1 MAEFE
6 APLYEA
12 GEFWGQVKRGVA
24 RLDLPVDVSDPAD
37 EASAWRAWHAYLAG
51 RPEPTWH
58 FDSERFG
65 DTVRTHWP
73 GLAGVWIEQSD
84 LLIDG
89 KMIYGE
95 NAVPYVPGVGLDW
108 NANPH
113 KTMNWGGLHYMFFM
127 RWPIRA
133 AMLTG
138 EGKYVRVVADCL
150 RSYLEQMDDIR
161 DEAGMMGRGAKEG
174 GFYAVWNTLAVGLKL
189 KALGEALYALRAH
202 PDWTVADCR
211 AASIMIWRLA
221 RHLYAQVAS
230 QTAVE
235 WQQQLNFIASGS
247 GGLGGV
253 GALLPEWEAAEGW
266 LETGRQIQEVLLLNQ
281 VYPDGFQKEI
291 CTQYHK
297 TVIRSF
303 ATLQMILTRRGL
315 PSFYDTE
322 PFRARFLAMHRFL
335 AEILTP
341 DGFTPAINSAVYAQD
356 WPAFLAAG
364 NSFFKDPVL
373 QWHID
378 RGYHPQLVPVQ
389 KGGPGWG
396 NTILN
401 DLCVPKPEGV
411 PVQAPG
417 PVSRLFPDSG
427 VAVLR
432 DGWGSEANVLVLDFG
447 HPEGGHAYGAQA
459 SFSAWVKGR
468 PAALSPGSPFAYSDP
483 DYRPWYYSTQGQN
496 TVWID
501 GDDQEF
507 WRPGQKRRIWGRM
520 LEWRENEAETYI
532 RISHEGY
539 LRSKGVRHERTVLL
553 KKGRYFL
560 IYDVLDAAASDN
572 SRTLRWTL
580 RCPDGLRA
588 ASDRT
593 VVSNGAP
600 GVRLAP
606 AWTEAIRDVEIGW
619 GPSMVPLSYRPD
631 MSAQKAQ
638 VCHVR
643 FVQEVD
649 AGGQARFLVLLVS
662 GDCSDGAVHAD
673 VVDGGVVATATA
685 WGETDRIV
693 LK

>member
-1 MAEFE
+1 MSEFE
-6 APLYEA
+6 PPIYEA
-12 GEFWGQVKRGVA
+12 GAFWRQVKRGISGLV
-24 RLDLPVDVSDPAD
+24 LPENVSDPKS
-37 EASAWRAWHAYLAG
+37 EAAAWRAWHAYLAD
-51 RPEPTWH
+51 RTQPTWH

-65 DTVRTHWP
+65 DAMRTHWP
-73 GLAGVWIEQSD
+73 GLAQVWIEESD
-84 LLIDG
+84 RLIDG
-89 KMIYGE
+89 KMVYGE
-95 NAVPYVPGVGLDW
+95 STVPYVPGFGLDW
-108 NANPH
+108 SANPDR
-113 KTMNWGGLHYMFFM
+113 TMNWGGLHYMFFL

-138 EGKYVRVVADCL
+138 EGKYVRAVADCVQ
-150 RSYLEQMDDIR
+150 SYLDQIDDIR
-161 DEAGMMGRGAKEG
+161 DEATVLKRGVEAG
-174 GFYAVWNTLAVGLKL
+174 GIYVVWNTLSVGLKL

-202 PDWTVADCR
+202 PEWKVADCR
-211 AASIMIWRLA
+211 AASILIWRLA
-221 RHLYAQVAS
+221 QHLHGQVAS
-230 QTAVE
+230 QTAVA

-247 GGLGGV
+247 GGMGGV
-253 GALLPEWEAAEGW
+253 GALLPEWEAAEDW
-266 LETGRQIQEVLLLNQ
+266 LETGQQIQEVLLLNQ

-303 ATLQMILTRRGL
+303 ATLQMILARRGL
-315 PSFYDTE
+315 PSFYGTE
-322 PFRARFLAMHRFL
+322 PFRTRFLAMHRFL

-356 WPAFLAAG
+356 WPAFLASG

-378 RGYHPQLVPVQ
+378 RGYHPQFVPVQ
-389 KGGPGWG
+389 KGGVGWG

-401 DLCVPKPEGV
+401 DLCVPNPTGELQRV
-411 PVQAPG
+411 PT
-417 PVSRLFPDSG
+417 PVSRLFSDSG
-427 VAVLR
+427 IAVLR
-432 DGWGSEANVLVLDFG
+432 DGWDREANVLVLDFG

-483 DYRPWYYSTQGQN
+483 DYRTWYYGTRGQN

-501 GDDQEF
+501 EDDQDL
-507 WRPGQKRRIWGRM
+507 WRPGEKRRIWGR
-520 LEWRENEAETYI
+520 LLDWRDEEEETYV

-560 IYDVLDAAASDN
+560 IYDLLDAAKSGEAH
-572 SRTLRWTL
+572 TLRWTL
-580 RCPDGLRA
+580 RCPDELREVEN
-588 ASDRT
+588 RM
-593 VVSNGAP
+593 VVSTGDP
-600 GVRLAP
+600 GIRLAP
-606 AWTEAIRDVEIGW
+606 AWSDAIHDVEIGW
-619 GPSMVPLSYRPD
+619 GPSMVPLTYRPD

-643 FVQEVD
+643 FVQEID
-649 AGGQARFLVLLVS
+649 AGTQARFLVLMVS
-662 GDCSDGAVHAD
+662 GECQDGAVHGE
-673 VVDGGVVATATA
+673 VVNGEIEATVTM
-685 WGETDRIV
+685 WGETERIV

>member
-1 MAEFE
+1 MSELE
-6 APLYEA
+6 APVYVA
-12 GEFWGQVKRGVA
+12 GEFWRQVKRDVSG
-24 RLDLPVDVSDPAD
+24 LDLPEDVSDPED
-37 EASAWRAWHAYLAG
+37 EAAAWRAWHAYLAG

-65 DTVRTHWP
+65 DAVRTHWP
-73 GLAGVWIEQSD
+73 GLARVWIDQSD
-84 LLIDG
+84 LLIEG

-95 NAVPYVPGVGLDW
+95 GAVPYVPGEGLDW
-108 NANPH
+108 NANPD
-113 KTMNWGGLHYMFFM
+113 KTMNWGGIHYMFFI

-138 EGKYVRVVADCL
+138 DGKYVRAVGDCM

-161 DEAGMMGRGAKEG
+161 DEAGVMGRGPEAG

-202 PDWTVADCR
+202 PDWSAQDCR
-211 AASIMIWRLA
+211 AVSIMIWRLG
-221 RHLYAQVAS
+221 RHLHGQVTS

-235 WQQQLNFIASGS
+235 WQQQLNFISSGS

-253 GALLPEWEAAEGW
+253 GALLPEWEAGEGW
-266 LETGRQIQEVLLLNQ
+266 LETARQIQEVLLLNQ

-303 ATLQMILTRRGL
+303 ATLQMILARRGI
-315 PSFYDTE
+315 PSFYDSE
-322 PFRARFLAMHRFL
+322 PFRSRFLAMHRFL

-378 RGYHPQLVPVQ
+378 RGYHPEHVPVQ

-401 DLCVPKPEGV
+401 DLCVPKPGGASV
-411 PVQAPG
+411 RAPA
-417 PVSRLFPDSG
+417 PDSRLFPDSG

-432 DGWGSEANVLVLDFG
+432 DGWDRDANVLVLDFG
-447 HPEGGHAYGAQA
+447 HPEGGHAYGGQA

-483 DYRPWYYSTQGQN
+483 EYKPWYVSTQGQN

-501 GDDQEF
+501 GEDQEL
-507 WRPGQKRRIWGRM
+507 WRPGNKRRIWGR
-520 LEWRENEAETYI
+520 LLDWRETEEETRI
-532 RISHEGY
+532 RVSHDGY

-553 KKGRYFL
+553 RKGRYFL
-560 IYDVLDAAASDN
+560 IYDLLDAAGSDEPR
-572 SRTLRWTL
+572 SMRWTL
-580 RCPDGLRA
+580 RCPDALREGGGRVVI
-588 ASDRT
+588 SD
-593 VVSNGAP
+593 GAP

-606 AWTEAIRDVEIGW
+606 AWAEAIREVEIGW
-619 GPSMVPLSYRPD
+619 GSSMVPLTYRPD
-631 MSAQKAQ
+631 MSAQKARI
-638 VCHVR
+638 CHAR
-643 FVQEVD
+643 FVQDVD
-649 AGGQARFLVLLVS
+649 AGGQARFLVLMAS
-662 GDCSDGAVHAD
+662 GDCSDAAVHAQQ
-673 VVDGGVVATATA
+673 VDGDVAATVTA

>member
-1 MAEFE
+1 MSEFE
-6 APLYEA
+6 PPAYDA
-12 GEFWGQVKRGVA
+12 RAFWRQVKRGVS
-24 RLDLPVDVSDPAD
+24 RLALPENVSDPKS
-37 EASAWRAWHAYLAG
+37 EAVAWHAWHAYLAS
-51 RPEPTWH
+51 RTQPTWH

-65 DTVRTHWP
+65 DAMRTHWP
-73 GLAGVWIEQSD
+73 GLSQVWIEESD
-84 LLIDG
+84 RLIDG
-89 KMIYGE
+89 KMVYGE
-95 NAVPYVPGVGLDW
+95 STVPYVPGVGLDW
-108 NANPH
+108 NANPDR
-113 KTMNWGGLHYMFFM
+113 TMNWGGLHYMFFL

-138 EGKYVRVVADCL
+138 EGKYVRVVADCVQ
-150 RSYLEQMDDIR
+150 SYLDQIDDIR
-161 DEAGMMGRGAKEG
+161 DEALVLKRGVRPG
-174 GFYAVWNTLAVGLKL
+174 GIYAVWNTLSVGLKL

-211 AASIMIWRLA
+211 AASILIWRLA
-221 RHLYAQVAS
+221 QHLHGQVAS
-230 QTAVE
+230 QTAVA

-247 GGLGGV
+247 GGMGGV
-253 GALLPEWEAAEGW
+253 GALLPEWDAAEGW

-303 ATLQMILTRRGL
+303 ATLQMILARRGL

-322 PFRARFLAMHRFL
+322 PFRMRFLAMHRFL

-356 WPAFLAAG
+356 WPAFLASG
-364 NSFFKDPVL
+364 NTFFKDPVL

-378 RGYHPQLVPVQ
+378 RGYHPRFVPVQ

-401 DLCVPKPEGV
+401 DLCVPNPTGER
-411 PVQAPG
+411 QRAPA

-427 VAVLR
+427 IAVLR
-432 DGWGSEANVLVLDFG
+432 DGWDREANVLVLDFG

-483 DYRPWYYSTQGQN
+483 DYRTWYHSTRGQN

-501 GDDQEF
+501 EDDQDL
-507 WRPGQKRRIWGRM
+507 WRPGEKRRIWGR
-520 LEWRENEAETYI
+520 LLDWRDEEAETYV
-532 RISHEGY
+532 RIAHEGY

-553 KKGRYFL
+553 KKRKYFL
-560 IYDVLDAAASDN
+560 IYDLLDAAESDVAH
-572 SRTLRWTL
+572 TLRWTL
-580 RCPDGLRA
+580 RCPNELRETEN
-588 ASDRT
+588 RM
-593 VVSNGAP
+593 VVSAGDP
-600 GVRLAP
+600 GIRLAP
-606 AWTEAIRDVEIGW
+606 AWSDAIRDVEIGW
-619 GPSMVPLSYRPD
+619 GPSMVPLTYQAD

-643 FVQEVD
+643 FVQEID
-649 AGGQARFLVLLVS
+649 AGTQARFLVLMVS
-662 GDCSDGAVHAD
+662 GDCRDGAVQGE
-673 VVDGGVVATATA
+673 VVDGRIEVTVTA
-685 WGETDRIV
+685 WGETERIV
-693 LK
+693 LN

>member
-1 MAEFE
+1 MSEFE
-6 APLYEA
+6 APLYVAE
-12 GEFWGQVKRGVA
+12 EFWGQLKRGVA
-24 RLDLPVDVSDPAD
+24 GLDLPDDVSRPAD
-37 EASAWRAWHAYLAG
+37 EAAAWRIWHGYLAG
-51 RPEPTWH
+51 RGEPTWH
-58 FDSERFG
+58 FDSERFA
-65 DTVRTHWP
+65 DTVGRHWP
-73 GLAGVWIEQSD
+73 GLARVWTEQSD
-84 LLIDG
+84 LLIEG

-95 NAVPYVPGVGLDW
+95 GTVDYVPGVGLDW
-108 NANPH
+108 NANPERS
-113 KTMNWGGLHYMFFM
+113 MSWGGIHYMFIL

-138 EGKYVRVVADCL
+138 EGKYVRVVGDCV

-161 DEAGMMGRGAKEG
+161 DEALIMGRGEEEG
-174 GFYAVWNTLAVGLKL
+174 GFYAVWNTLSVGLKL

-202 PDWTVADCR
+202 PDWTVGDCR

-221 RHLYAQVAS
+221 RHLYGQVAS

-235 WQQQLNFIASGS
+235 WQQQLNFISSGS

-253 GALLPEWEAAEGW
+253 GAILPEWESAEDW
-266 LETGRQIQEVLLLNQ
+266 LETARQIQEVLLLNQ

-297 TVIRSF
+297 TVIRAF
-303 ATLQMILTRRGL
+303 ATLQMILARRGL

-322 PFRARFLAMHRFL
+322 PFRTRFLEMHRFL
-335 AEILTP
+335 AEIRTP

-364 NSFFKDPVL
+364 NSYFKDPVL

-378 RGYHPQLVPVQ
+378 RGYHPDLVPVQ

-401 DLCVPKPEGV
+401 DLCVPKPDGLTAR
-411 PVQAPG
+411 APA
-417 PVSRLFPDSG
+417 PDSRLFPDSG

-432 DGWGSEANVLVLDFG
+432 DGWDGDANVLVLDFG

-459 SFSAWVKGR
+459 SFSAWVEGR

-483 DYRPWYYSTQGQN
+483 DYMPWYYSTRGQN

-501 GDDQEF
+501 GENQGI
-507 WRPGQKRRIWGRM
+507 WRPGDKRRIWGR
-520 LEWRENEAETYI
+520 LIEWRDTEEETLI
-532 RISHEGY
+532 RVSHEGY

-560 IYDVLDAAASDN
+560 VYDLLDAAESED

-580 RCPDGLRA
+580 RCPDELREA
-588 ASDRT
+588 GNRT
-593 VVSNGAP
+593 VVSEGTP
-600 GVRLAP
+600 GLRLVP
-606 AWTEAIRDVEIGW
+606 AWTEAIQSVELGW
-619 GPSMVPLSYRPD
+619 GPSMVPLSYQPD
-631 MSAQKAQ
+631 MSAQRAP
-638 VCHVR
+638 VCHAR
-643 FVQEVD
+643 LVQAVD
-649 AGGQARFLVLLVS
+649 AGGQARFLVLMAS
-662 GDCSDGAVHAD
+662 GACSDGSVTGD
-673 VVDGGVVATATA
+673 VVDGEVVATVTA
-685 WGETDRIV
+685 RGETHRV
-693 LK
+693 LLK

>member
-1 MAEFE
+1 MAESE
-6 APLYEA
+6 APVYVAE
-12 GEFWGQVKRGVA
+12 EFWGQVKRGISG
-24 RLDLPVDVSDPAD
+24 LDLPENVSDPAD
-37 EASAWRAWHAYLAG
+37 EAAAWRAWHTYLAG
-51 RPEPTWH
+51 RAEPTWH

-65 DTVRTHWP
+65 DAVRTHWP
-73 GLAGVWIEQSD
+73 GLARVWIEQSD
-84 LLIDG
+84 LLMG
-89 KMIYGE
+89 GRMIHGDSTVDYT
-95 NAVPYVPGVGLDW
+95 PGVGLDW
-108 NANPH
+108 NANPNR
-113 KTMNWGGLHYMFFM
+113 TMNWGGIHYMFIL

-138 EGKYVRVVADCL
+138 DGKYVRVVGDCL
-150 RSYLEQMDDIR
+150 RSYHEQMDEIR
-161 DEAGMMGRGAKEG
+161 DEALVMGRGEEAG

-189 KALGEALYALRAH
+189 KAMGEALYALRAH
-202 PDWTVADCR
+202 PDWTVEDCR
-211 AASIMIWRLA
+211 ATSIMIWRLS
-221 RHLYAQVAS
+221 RHLYGQVAS
-230 QTAVE
+230 QSAVE
-235 WQQQLNFIASGS
+235 WQQQLNFISSGS

-253 GALLPEWEAAEGW
+253 GALLPEWESAEDW
-266 LETGRQIQEVLLLNQ
+266 LETARQIQEVLLLSQ
-281 VYPDGFQKEI
+281 VYPDGFQTEI

-303 ATLQMILTRRGL
+303 STLQMILARRGL

-322 PFRARFLAMHRFL
+322 PFRMRFLAMHRFL
-335 AEILTP
+335 AEIRTP

-378 RGYHPQLVPVQ
+378 RGYHPDLVPVQ

-401 DLCVPKPEGV
+401 DLCVPKPHGV
-411 PVQAPG
+411 SVQAPA
-417 PVSRLFPDSG
+417 PDSRLFPDSG

-432 DGWGSEANVLVLDFG
+432 DGWDGDANVLVLDFG
-447 HPEGGHAYGAQA
+447 HPEGGHAYGGQA

-483 DYRPWYYSTQGQN
+483 DYMPWYYSTQGQN

-507 WRPGQKRRIWGRM
+507 WRPGNKRRIWGRV
-520 LEWRENEAETYI
+520 LDWRETEEETFI
-532 RISHEGY
+532 RVAHDGY
-539 LRSKGVRHERTVLL
+539 LRSKGVRHERSVLL

-560 IYDVLDAAASDN
+560 IYDLLDAAESEDT
-572 SRTLRWTL
+572 RTLRWTL
-580 RCPDGLRA
+580 RCPDELREA
-588 ASDRT
+588 RNRT
-593 VVSNGAP
+593 VVSGGNP

-606 AWTEAIRDVEIGW
+606 AWAGSIREVEIGW
-619 GPSMVPLSYRPD
+619 GPSMVPLTYRPD
-631 MSAQKAQ
+631 MSAQKAPI
-638 VCHVR
+638 CHAR

-649 AGGQARFLVLLVS
+649 AGEQARFLVLMAS
-662 GDCSDGAVHAD
+662 GACSDASVCGE
-673 VVDGGVVATATA
+673 VVDGEVVAAVTAR
-685 WGETDRIV
+685 GQTDRVV